1 MLGNPIDGSHRVTVF
16 AVLDEQSRI
25 LWKFSTTPPGIR
37 SAEDVVYGRVPEG
50 FRQDAPAGGGSPRPM
65 QPGEKLVVVI
75 VTPEYVYRGDCT
87 GAAATE
93 PRCDSWESARPE
105 PATVERALRGERIG
119 NRD

>member
-1 MLGNPIDGSHRVTVF
+1 MAAPRRSRGRRPGRAAALLAAALAAGCARERDMLGNPIDGSHRVTVF

-75 VTPEYVYRGDCT
+75 VTPEYV
-87 GAAATE
+87 
-93 PRCDSWESARPE
+93 
-105 PATVERALRGERIG
+105 
-119 NRD
+119 